1 MRRVRAPHAKPTS
14 HYFRG
19 AVSQFVTEALSC
31 APRCVAQGGK
41 LPLHYA
47 AENGTSLEVV
57 KLLLKA
63 NPEAARNRDKVCRC
77 VYVLGPT
84 LQPGMV

>member
-1 MRRVRAPHAKPTS
+1 
-14 HYFRG
+14 
-19 AVSQFVTEALSC
+19 VSQFVTKALVSC
-31 APRCVAQGGK
+31 APRRAAQGGK

-63 NPEAARNRDKVCRC
+63 NPEAARERDKVYRSAASMC
-77 VYVLGPT
+77 
-84 LQPGMV
+84 

>member
-1 MRRVRAPHAKPTS
+1 MRRVRTPRQTNLIIS
-14 HYFRG
+14 EGRC
-19 AVSQFVTEALSC
+19 QFVTEALSC
-31 APRCVAQGGK
+31 APRRAAQGGK